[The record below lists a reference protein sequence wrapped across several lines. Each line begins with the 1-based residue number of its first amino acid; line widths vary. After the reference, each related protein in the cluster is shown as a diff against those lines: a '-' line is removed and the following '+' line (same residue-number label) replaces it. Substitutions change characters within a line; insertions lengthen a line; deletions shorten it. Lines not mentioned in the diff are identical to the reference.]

1 MGNIYIRASKMNISE
16 MLGRVKAT
24 VSYLTDFGRDYDYSS
39 FGDSGYKVYI
49 YDYGLVGTL
58 LLFTFYFFLF
68 RRFSDARALT
78 SACIILLLIWG
89 VDAFVLWFGRM
100 IPLYITAIKE
110 KETTTEYEHTDRL
123 HSLPA

>member
-1 MGNIYIRASKMNISE
+1 MTKSFDNEYDGY
-16 MLGRVKAT
+16 VQT
-24 VSYLTDFGRDYDYSS
+24 TDIILGRDYDYSS

-100 IPLYITAIKE
+100 IPL
-110 KETTTEYEHTDRL
+110 
-123 HSLPA
+123 